1 MARGYPHGPD
11 RGTALVAGAWG
22 VPLGPQARGAVLS
35 RLRAA
40 VARAWTRAAR
50 GRAATAHVLGH
61 RQFGSSLCRYEIF
74 EAFHRL
80 THGGV
85 AAMLGISR
93 AGSRAVMRRCAE
105 ATAWRRTPIREV
117 RRSHRDE
124 RTEGE

>member
-11 RGTALVAGAWG
+11 RGTALVAGPWG

-35 RLRAA
+35 RSMAA
-40 VARAWTRAAR
+40 VARTWARAAR
-50 GRAATAHVLGH
+50 GQAATAHVRGH

-85 AAMLGISR
+85 VATLGIAR
-93 AGSRAVMRRCAE
+93 AGSRAVMRRYPE
-105 ATAWRRTPIREV
+105 AIAW
-117 RRSHRDE
+117 
-124 RTEGE
+124 